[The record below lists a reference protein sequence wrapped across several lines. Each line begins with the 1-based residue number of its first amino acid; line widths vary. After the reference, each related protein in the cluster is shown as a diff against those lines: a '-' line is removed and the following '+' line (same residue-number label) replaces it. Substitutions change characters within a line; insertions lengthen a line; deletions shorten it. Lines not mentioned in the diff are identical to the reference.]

1 MKVLLTLLKAIIA
14 IYLVTILLLTAFF
27 LTYKEL
33 YDNPFPLLFDY
44 SYYKVETEEYTPDY
58 EKNDFII
65 VKKSDEVSQGDYVVY
80 VEKKDIVRFRKVV
93 SKNGAL
99 VTLKNPNSK
108 DDEVTIDRKDII
120 AVSTYHSD
128 FLSLLLTWLTEP
140 VVVIAIFVVA
150 VLLPEVQYRD
160 YD

>member
-1 MKVLLTLLKAIIA
+1 MKVLLALLKATIA
-14 IYLVTILLLTAFF
+14 IYLVAVVLITAFF
-27 LTYKEL
+27 LTQKEL
-33 YDNPFPLLFDY
+33 YDIPFPLLFDY
-44 SYYKVETEEYTPDY
+44 SYYKIETEEYSPDY

-80 VEKKDIVRFRKVV
+80 VERKDIVRFRKVV

-108 DDEVTIDRKDII
+108 DNEVTIDSKDII
-120 AVSTYHSD
+120 AVSDYHSD
-128 FLSLLLTWLTEP
+128 FLSLILTWLTEP
-140 VVVIAIFVVA
+140 VVVIVIFVVA